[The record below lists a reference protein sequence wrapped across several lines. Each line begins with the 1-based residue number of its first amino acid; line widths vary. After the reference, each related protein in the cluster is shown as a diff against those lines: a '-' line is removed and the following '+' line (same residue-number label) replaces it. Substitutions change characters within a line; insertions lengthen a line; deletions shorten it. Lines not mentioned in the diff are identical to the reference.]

1 MKDFKSHYLNKFAKP
16 LKLRKYSPNLGLRKK
31 QGIKLEKPDVHFKTA
46 KVNVPLLKSVGLSDN
61 LIGSLFAGGLLGG
74 GAGALYTAI
83 KDRYDD
89 DPYNDYYPDRKRWI
103 KNILRGAGV
112 GALLTG
118 GYNTYDNI
126 RKNNIVN
133 EFNKK
138 ILGEV

>member
-1 MKDFKSHYLNKFAKP
+1 MKDFKSLYLNKFD
-16 LKLRKYSPNLGLRKK
+16 NLCPKKK
-31 QGIKLEKPDVHFKTA
+31 QGIKLENPDVHFKTA

-61 LIGSLFAGGLLGG
+61 LVGSLFAGGLLGG